1 MVSHTTLQAHQVLA
15 RWSYVNAIREY
26 FIGLENVCKKL
37 DNSKYCHNYVIT
49 VEDDFEFENSEE
61 TLATDAVQN
70 KEKQFDISNEFNPKY
85 AQEILQSLEEK
96 TRGQNHVIG
105 NLDIKSL
112 PKLSDMY
119 LQRNPYLRNLH
130 SSLSSI
136 LLIEPGRDINI
147 DVIQVMILLYLRVRL
162 FDKIDCCCIISSNKE
177 LKRIFVNP

>member
-119 LQRNPYLRNLH
+119 LQRNLYLRNLH

-177 LKRIFVNP
+177 LKKIFVNP